1 MHLQVVLLLLEGLD
15 QVVYFFAVEGGE
27 SEEDLVEHFEGVFPD
42 DGGDLVF
49 LEGLLEEEV
58 LEFEEEHEAVVFV
71 GGTHLLYLL
80 LVYDIFEK
88 SGRGR
93 GDERWPVGLRTVL
106 AEYSSLHRLFLNLN
120 YIS

>member
-1 MHLQVVLLLLEGLD
+1 MVL
-15 QVVYFFAVEGGE
+15 
-27 SEEDLVEHFEGVFPD
+27 
-42 DGGDLVF
+42 

-93 GDERWPVGLRTVL
+93 RDYGRSLGLCTLL
-106 AEYSSLHRLFLNLN
+106 AEDSSLHTLF
-120 YIS
+120 